1 MHERPSPL
9 RELVLARLRTYYR
22 EPGSVFWTFLSPLL
36 LALVLGVAFVD
47 RPDDPVPVA
56 VRDTPGAVQTVSLL
70 DADPQLKV
78 RTLERE
84 EADAQLRSGTVAL
97 VVVPGDPPEFHYDPR
112 RAESRLARELASDA
126 LGTRVPAGTA
136 PSPTTPTA
144 PGTTNNA
151 TTAPGTTTTAI
162 DVPEDEPGSRYV
174 DFLIPGLIGMGL
186 MSSGLWGVGF
196 SIAEMRLRKIVKRL
210 VATPMRR
217 SHFLLS
223 FVVVRASFL
232 LLELPLLV
240 GFGALVFDVPVAGSF
255 LLLLLLTALGAF
267 TFAGLGLLAACR
279 ATNYQ
284 MVSGILSVVSMP
296 MYVGSGVFFPASR
309 FPDQLQGL
317 VQALPLTTLNDA
329 LRAVMLEGQG
339 LTDVAV
345 PIMVLA
351 LWAAVSFA
359 LALWLFRWSD

>member
-1 MHERPSPL
+1 MRERPSPL

-22 EPGSVFWTFLSPLL
+22 EPGSVFWTFLSPVL
-36 LALVLGVAFVD
+36 LALVLGVAFLD
-47 RPDDPVPVA
+47 RPDEPIPVA
-56 VRDTPGAVQTVSLL
+56 VRDTPGAGRTVSLL

-84 EADAQLRSGTVAL
+84 EAEAQLRNGTVAL
-97 VVVPGDPPEFHYDPR
+97 VVVPGDPPEFSYDPR
-112 RAESRLARELASDA
+112 RTESRLARELASTA
-126 LGTRVPAGTA
+126 LGTRVPGSTAAPPATSTA
-136 PSPTTPTA
+136 PE
-144 PGTTNNA
+144 TTN
-151 TTAPGTTTTAI
+151 TAI
-162 DVPEDEPGSRYV
+162 ALPENEPGSRYV

-255 LLLLLLTALGAF
+255 LLLVLLTALGAF
-267 TFAGLGLLAACR
+267 AFAGIGLLAACR

-284 MVSGILSVVSMP
+284 TVSGILSVVSLP

-309 FPDQLQGL
+309 FPDELQGL

-329 LRAVMLEGQG
+329 LRAVMLEGRG

-345 PIMVLA
+345 PILVLA
-351 LWAAVSFA
+351 LWASVSFTV
-359 LALWLFRWSD
+359 ALWLFRWSD